1 MLATL
6 YTDTLTLS
14 AGVVIHKQAIGFV
27 SKGKVP
33 ENADGI
39 LGLGPTI
46 LTEDTLVDAPNML
59 IPTVIDNL
67 LIQGD
72 IDQRVISY
80 YFPPSLE
87 TEVIYGTI
95 TFGGIDPPDH
105 TGPITYM

>member
-1 MLATL
+1 MLGTL

-14 AGVVIHKQAIGFV
+14 AGVVIQEQMIGVASEGNVVNFR
-27 SKGKVP
+27 
-33 ENADGI
+33 NADGI
-39 LGLGPTI
+39 LGLGPVI
-46 LTEDTLVDAPNML
+46 LTEDTLVDEPDGI

-87 TEVIYGTI
+87 TEVIYGMI
-95 TFGGIDPPDH
+95 TFGGIDSLDQ
-105 TGPITYM
+105 